1 MPADNKPFRLLID
14 PPHNGATNM
23 ALDETLL
30 EHVGAARVSPTLR
43 LYRWN
48 PPTISL
54 GYFQHFREYQELPP
68 PAGELPVVRRLTGGG
83 AILHDLELTYS
94 IAVPV
99 RHELLQPGATSLYR
113 TMHDVILRALHE
125 LGVRARRRGDCRE
138 DSFRRGPFFCFSRL
152 HCEDLVLDRGKLVGS
167 AQRRT
172 HTGVLQHGSIILDSR
187 YPQQQCATA
196 GLAAD
201 EEQFQCLTD
210 AVASAF
216 VKGTEMALFPGHW
229 SHSETHSAKELAA
242 KYRSPQWNQR
252 R

>member
-14 PPHNGATNM
+14 PPQDGATNM

-30 EHVGAARVSPTLR
+30 EHMDGARVSPTLR

-54 GYFQHFREYQELPP
+54 GYFQHFRECQELPP

-94 IAVPV
+94 LAVPV
-99 RHELLQPGATSLYR
+99 RHELLEQGATSLYR
-113 TMHDVILRALHE
+113 TMHDVIRRALHE
-125 LGVRARRRGDCRE
+125 LGVSAGRRGDCPE

-152 HCEDLVLDRGKLVGS
+152 HCEDLVLVRGKLVGS

-172 HTGVLQHGSIILDSR
+172 RSGVLQHGSIILDSR

-201 EEQFQCLTD
+201 EEQFRRLTE
-210 AVASAF
+210 ALASAF
-216 VKGTEMALFPGHW
+216 VKGTEMALSPGHW
-229 SHSETHSAKELAA
+229 SQSELRTTEELAP
-242 KYRSPQWNQR
+242 KYRSLEWNQR